1 MTRNRTDK
9 NEQKSLILIVDDVPE
24 NLQVLGTILE
34 TKNYEI
40 ALASNG
46 QQALDLIDDIQPD
59 LILLDIMMPEL
70 DGFEVCRKL
79 KNSETTEKIPI
90 IFLTAKTDTDD
101 IVKGFELGAADYVT
115 KPFNACELLARVHT
129 NLELK
134 KVEHERI
141 QKEKLQG
148 VIEMAG
154 AVCHEINQ
162 PMQVVCGYSDLLL
175 EDISKD
181 NPIHKDLS
189 IIKGQIVK
197 MGEIT
202 KKLMMI
208 TQYKTRDYIE
218 GRKIIDID
226 KASKETASS
235 GTI

>member
-1 MTRNRTDK
+1 MSPNRPDK
-9 NEQKSLILIVDDVPE
+9 NEQQSLILIVDDVPE

-79 KNSETTEKIPI
+79 KNSETTKKIPI

-115 KPFNACELLARVHT
+115 KPFNASELLARVHT
-129 NLELK
+129 YLELK
-134 KVEHERI
+134 KVEHERV

-148 VIEMAG
+148 IIEMAG
-154 AVCHEINQ
+154 AVCHEMNQ
-162 PMQVVCGYSDLLL
+162 ALQIISGLSELLVL
-175 EDISKD
+175 DISED
-181 NPIHKDLS
+181 NPLYSNIQK
-189 IIKGQIVK
+189 IKGQIAR
-197 MGEIT
+197 MGETT
-202 KKLMMI
+202 KKLMNI
-208 TQYKTRDYIE
+208 TRYETKGYLE
-218 GRKIIDID
+218 GKIIDID
-226 KASKETASS
+226 RA
-235 GTI
+235 GD